1 MDTILIFRTHLL
13 RLSETFIQAQAEAL
27 KTFKPIYVGLQKVE
41 GLDIPEQRRVILTG
55 GGRLRNR
62 LERARAWLL
71 GVPRRRI
78 EHLRNYSPVLVHAH
92 FGIDAVLASRLS
104 KQLGIPLVVT
114 FHGYDVT
121 YSDAAFR
128 EGRLEDR
135 VYLARRRRALGRVS
149 RFICVSKFIQRCAV
163 GLGFPEERTQVHYIG
178 INTRLFTPDPSIERR
193 PIVLFVGRLVAKKG
207 CEYLIRAM
215 QIVQSRLP
223 DAQLVVIG
231 EGPLRPALEG
241 LARELSVKSTFLG
254 GQRADIVQIWM
265 NQARVFCAPSNVAPN
280 GDAEGFGLVF
290 IEAQSMGLPVV
301 SFASGGVPEAVE
313 HGVTGL
319 LAPERDWNTLAS
331 SIIELL
337 ENSSMWQRFS
347 TAAQQ
352 RVHRSFDLEK
362 QTAVLEQIYR
372 SVLAENKT
380 QTSTSSAVGVS

>member
-13 RLSETFIQAQAEAL
+13 RLSETFIQAQAETL
-27 KTFKPIYVGLQKVE
+27 KTFKPIYVGLQKVD
-41 GLDIPEQRRVILTG
+41 GLDIPEQRRVVLTG

-71 GVPRRRI
+71 GIPRRRI
-78 EHLRNYSPVLVHAH
+78 EQLRKYSPVLIHAH
-92 FGIDAVLASRLS
+92 FGIDAVLASRLA

-135 VYLARRRRALGRVS
+135 VYLARRRRALAMVS

-163 GLGFPEERTQVHYIG
+163 DLGFPEEKTQVHYIG
-178 INTRLFTPDPSIERR
+178 INTRLFTPDPSVERR

-215 QIVQSRLP
+215 QLVHSRVP
-223 DAQLVVIG
+223 EAELVVIG
-231 EGPLRPALEG
+231 EGPLRAGLED

-254 GQRADIVQIWM
+254 GQRADVVQSWM

-301 SFASGGVPEAVE
+301 ELREWRRPGGCRTWRNGFAGA
-313 HGVTGL
+313 
-319 LAPERDWNTLAS
+319 
-331 SIIELL
+331 
-337 ENSSMWQRFS
+337 
-347 TAAQQ
+347 
-352 RVHRSFDLEK
+352 
-362 QTAVLEQIYR
+362 
-372 SVLAENKT
+372 
-380 QTSTSSAVGVS
+380 